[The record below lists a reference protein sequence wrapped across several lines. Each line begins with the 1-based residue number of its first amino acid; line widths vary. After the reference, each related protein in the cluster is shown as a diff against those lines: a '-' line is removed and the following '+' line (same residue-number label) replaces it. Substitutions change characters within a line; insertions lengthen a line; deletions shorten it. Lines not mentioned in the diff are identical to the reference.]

1 MGFFVP
7 VQLGIYLIRPSGSK
21 QATKSGKVKSACE
34 ENDERHDHYKENAM
48 LDFDQTH
55 NRFQIFF
62 IFWFLFCAGVS
73 IGMLGFLAWVAI
85 KLLAYFGVI

>member
-1 MGFFVP
+1 
-7 VQLGIYLIRPSGSK
+7 
-21 QATKSGKVKSACE
+21 
-34 ENDERHDHYKENAM
+34 M